1 LQNKEAREIR
11 SVCGKFINIM
21 GLAKLK
27 PYLSVEKYLK
37 GENDGN
43 LRHEYIYGEVYAMA
57 GSSDRH
63 NQISGNIFVKLF
75 QKFSGSK
82 DCRVFMTD
90 MKLQADEET
99 FYYPDVFVACD
110 NPDRY
115 FRREPIL
122 IIEVLSPSTE
132 STDRREKLKV
142 YRQIETLQEYVI
154 IAQDKMQIELHRK
167 QSGGEWTKE
176 ILTEPDETAELKSV
190 ELSLTLADIYRG
202 VDFDDE

>member
-1 LQNKEAREIR
+1 
-11 SVCGKFINIM
+11 M

-75 QKFSGSK
+75 QKFGGSK